1 MTFLG
6 KIHDDGLRRGLAKIE
21 SLLLDIPRTTMAAGK
36 PSTHASAESSSQA
49 PPWRLPRYLAG
60 CYLLLVVYAS
70 LHPFSGWQS
79 PGLSPFVFLEAAWPR
94 YWTGFDL
101 AINIAA
107 YLPLGFLLAPA
118 LKTRHGQAF
127 AALQAFMWGTLT
139 SFSIET
145 LQSFLPSRVPSSLD
159 LLCNGI
165 GTGVGAILATWYGAT
180 FFASINDIQR
190 QFLARLP
197 HSEYGLVL
205 TGLWM
210 ITQLSP
216 ETVLFGSGDLR
227 QLFSIVPPVP
237 YAAHSFF
244 AMETGIIICNMLAVG
259 LLIRT
264 FLLPRAN
271 AYLAML
277 GFFLLALSIRT
288 LGAIILIGPQS
299 AFAWLSPGAGLGLM
313 LGGALLLGSQ
323 LLPRPAR
330 IALAGLALMAGT
342 VLVNITPFNPYSVA
356 ALTAWRQ
363 GHFLNFN
370 GLTRLTASFWPFL
383 SLPYLILLG
392 RRI

>member
-1 MTFLG
+1 MTFLE
-6 KIHDDGLRRGLAKIE
+6 KMHDDELRQWPAKIE
-21 SLLLDIPRTTMAAGK
+21 SLLPEPPRTNMATGK
-36 PSTHASAESSSQA
+36 HSSQA
-49 PPWRLPRYLAG
+49 SSEDHHPAAPWRLPRYLAS
-60 CYLLLVVYAS
+60 CYLLLIIYAS

-79 PGLSPFVFLEAAWPR
+79 AGLSPFVFLEAAWPR
-94 YWTGFDL
+94 YWTAFDL
-101 AINIAA
+101 AVNIAA
-107 YLPLGFLLAPA
+107 YLPLGFLLAQA
-118 LKTRHGQAF
+118 LRTRHGHALTS
-127 AALQAFMWGTLT
+127 LQAFMLGTLL
-139 SFSIET
+139 SFAIET

-159 LLCNGI
+159 LVCNSL
-165 GTGVGAILATWYGAT
+165 GTGFGALLSMWFGTT
-180 FFASINDIQR
+180 MFAKIDCIQR
-190 QFLARLP
+190 QFLARIP

-227 QLFSIVPPVP
+227 QLFGIVPPVP

-264 FLLPRAN
+264 FLPPNGVVYQAL
-271 AYLAML
+271 L
-277 GFFLLALSIRT
+277 GFFLFALFVRT

-299 AFAWLSPGAGLGLM
+299 AFAWLSPGAGLGLAI
-313 LGGALLLGSQ
+313 GGVLLLISQ
-323 LLPRPAR
+323 FLPRPVR

-383 SLPYLILLG
+383 SLPYLILLV

>member
-1 MTFLG
+1 M
-6 KIHDDGLRRGLAKIE
+6 HDDEFHGAPTKIE
-21 SLLLDIPRTTMAAGK
+21 SPLPHIPRTTMAAGK
-36 PSTHASAESSSQA
+36 PPSQA
-49 PPWRLPRYLAG
+49 PAEDRPPVAPWRLPRYLAC
-60 CYLLLVVYAS
+60 CYLFLIIYAS

-107 YLPLGFLLAPA
+107 YLPLGFLLASA
-118 LKTRHGQAF
+118 LATRNGHAF
-127 AALQAFMWGTLT
+127 AVFLAFALGTLT
-139 SFSIET
+139 SLAIET

-159 LLCNGI
+159 LVCNGI
-165 GTGVGAILATWYGAT
+165 GTGFGALLATWFGKT
-180 FFASINDIQR
+180 VFVKVDDIQR
-190 QFLARLP
+190 QFLTRIP

-227 QLFSIVPPVP
+227 LLFGIVPPVP

-264 FLLPRAN
+264 FLPPKGPVYTVL
-271 AYLAML
+271 L
-277 GFFLLALSIRT
+277 GFFLFALFIRT
-288 LGAIILIGPQS
+288 VGAVILIAPQS
-299 AFAWLSPGAGLGLM
+299 AFAWLSPGAGLGLV
-313 LGGALLLGSQ
+313 LGGTLLLVSQ
-323 LLPRPAR
+323 FLPRPIR

-342 VLVNITPFNPYSVA
+342 VLVNITPINPYSVA

-383 SLPYLILLG
+383 SLPYLLLLG

>member
-1 MTFLG
+1 
-6 KIHDDGLRRGLAKIE
+6 
-21 SLLLDIPRTTMAAGK
+21 MAAGK
-36 PSTHASAESSSQA
+36 SSSHASADGPPQTS
-49 PPWRLPRYLAG
+49 PWRLPRYLAG
-60 CYLLLVVYAS
+60 CYLLLVIYAS

-94 YWTGFDL
+94 YWTWFDL
-101 AINIAA
+101 SINIAA

-118 LKTRHGQAF
+118 LKTRHGHAF
-127 AALQAFMWGTLT
+127 AALLAFLWGTLT
-139 SFSIET
+139 SFAIET

-165 GTGVGAILATWYGAT
+165 GAGLGAILAVWFGTT

-190 QFLARLP
+190 QFLARVP

-277 GFFLLALSIRT
+277 GFFIFALSIRT